1 MDRLKIKYSIAIL
14 IAIAV
19 VLSMAPSVAA
29 TEYSYSVD
37 WTGHGSDSQ
46 RCGTPN
52 EDDPR
57 YEFIESGWIHWVFAN
72 KGASINAKL
81 VVNGDEYYPGEP
93 LSANVWH
100 FYTPYYDLN
109 DTMATIYLDGEPAKP
124 AKLVISD
131 YCPGDGGDGGI
142 LEALVVLKTV
152 ETSYNR
158 THNWSIDK
166 YVETDYGYELGG
178 FSKIWLFAN
187 GSGNENATWTVDVT
201 YEGYND
207 SDYMIWGEITIING
221 GNVPANITSVVDELA
236 GTPIDI
242 DCNVTFPYILPV
254 DGILVCNYSV
264 NVDSKLEGFNNV
276 TVTTYNATR
285 EVQNL
290 TYDSLPEP
298 IVWGDPDNES
308 FKTVNITD
316 LSDLFGEV
324 DLGNVTA
331 PYGDTFTYNKSFA
344 WADYYEAD
352 ECGSF
357 MYNNTA
363 TIVETGES
371 ADATLK
377 VNVQCLVF
385 DGETAWAANGDV
397 PLVFRYTKQGNWA
410 TYVEYKNVAKTTTL
424 FAGKTIPV
432 GYVDFSA
439 PVDGK
444 INIKVTMNPGWEFED
459 VAENL
464 KVQDYAK
471 APSGNPSPGLFAH
484 KKTCDPELNECTITV
499 PQNKFYGVHVNVGQW
514 IPDPNFGPE

>member
-1 MDRLKIKYSIAIL
+1 MIKLKKDYSIAIL
-14 IAIAV
+14 IAAAV
-19 VLSMAPSVAA
+19 VISMIPAVAA

-57 YEFIESGWIHWVFAN
+57 YEIYNETGGWMHWVFAN
-72 KGASINAKL
+72 KGESTDATKL
-81 VVNGDEYYPGEP
+81 VVNGDEYFPGAP
-93 LSANVWH
+93 LNANVRH
-100 FYTPYYDLN
+100 FYTPFYNL
-109 DTMATIYLDGEPAKP
+109 TGLTATIYLDGEPAKP
-124 AKLVISD
+124 ARLVISD

-142 LEALVVLKTV
+142 FESLTVLKTV
-152 ETSYNR
+152 DTSYNR

-178 FSKIWLFAN
+178 FPKIWLFTD
-187 GSGNENATWTVDVT
+187 GSGNENATWTVDVI
-201 YEGYND
+201 YEGYED

-298 IVWGDPDNES
+298 IVWGDPDNEF

-357 MYNNTA
+357 MYNNAA

-377 VNVQCLVF
+377 VNVQCYDYETAYAKGDDAICFIPTFTNWGWTNPIMPGTYTWDMWAAAGQCDTSKGTLVGNVTVVYGADGYVTVDYNVAPPYLLEETHVYAGYSLFPLVKQGKKWVYAVAPGQYTNNGPF
-385 DGETAWAANGDV
+385 DGSEV
-397 PLVFRYTKQGNWA
+397 
-410 TYVEYKNVAKTTTL
+410 YVIAHAV
-424 FAGKTIPV
+424 V
-432 GYVDFSA
+432 G
-439 PVDGK
+439 
-444 INIKVTMNPGWEFED
+444 
-459 VAENL
+459 
-464 KVQDYAK
+464 
-471 APSGNPSPGLFAH
+471 
-484 KKTCDPELNECTITV
+484 
-499 PQNKFYGVHVNVGQW
+499 
-514 IPDPNFGPE
+514 IPDPTFGP